1 MLYQIENSSHKE
13 ALNLLKESPMAANNS
28 IYNEVTLLAPL
39 YLLST
44 IINDFGDEQVESV
57 LDEEYDYV
65 TVRFRS
71 LMD

>member
-1 MLYQIENSSHKE
+1 
-13 ALNLLKESPMAANNS
+13 MAANNS